1 MSAEIKRR
9 IIAGLLCAAM
19 AAAGFS
25 CSGEPETDSDVGTE
39 DQITSDTSEVTEADT
54 RVYPELPDVSYD
66 GYKFTILHWDNTFR
80 NVDDMDAETVNGEPI
95 NDAVYARNLAV
106 EEKYGVEIGVNYD
119 QNYAVTLQKTVQ
131 SGDDACDAVF
141 IWGNDV
147 PNVYP
152 KKLLYNLFEL
162 PYADW
167 SKPWWNQSSVH
178 DLTAGN
184 KMYIVV
190 SDMSLMDKN
199 GTTAILFNKN
209 LAADYNYGSIY
220 RYVYDNE
227 WTFDTV
233 FTLSR
238 GVTGDLNGDAVMDSS
253 DQYGLLVNTA
263 SGSYTWL
270 FGGGGHYAELNS
282 DGYPEITFGSE
293 STVTM
298 IQSFFTSI
306 YDSKVAYLSDEG
318 IVDMF
323 TAGQG
328 LFMCFALTIYGTLRQ
343 METDFGIMPIPK
355 YTEEQG
361 RLSLRGGPLYEGFVP
376 RSASYRHQTPSA
388 PGVILEALS
397 AESRYTVQ
405 PGRIMRT

>member
-1 MSAEIKRR
+1 M
-9 IIAGLLCAAM
+9 
-19 AAAGFS
+19 
-25 CSGEPETDSDVGTE
+25 
-39 DQITSDTSEVTEADT
+39 
-54 RVYPELPDVSYD
+54 
-66 GYKFTILHWDNTFR
+66 
-80 NVDDMDAETVNGEPI
+80 NGEPI

-328 LFMCFALTIYGTLRQ
+328 LFMCFALTIYGTLRP
-343 METDFGIMPIPK
+343 DGDRFRHNAD
-355 YTEEQG
+355 TEIHRGAG
-361 RLSLRGGPLYEGFVP
+361 RLSLRGVAVRRFVP
-376 RSASYRHQTPSA
+376 RSASLPHQTPSA
-388 PGVILEALS
+388 PGS
-397 AESRYTVQ
+397 FSRRFL
-405 PGRIMRT
+405 PSRAIRSSRRIMRT